1 MAFSKHVTQY
11 NPQPGFPYYN
21 LTSHT
26 ERAHPIHHIGTHWA
40 ALEASSVPSKNQS
53 ICLSSRHIEYY
64 TITAL
69 ERDQYEVLWSRV
81 QQYWTRQ
88 NYCTLL
94 HKTSYWSISSV
105 VIVLLHKILENFRN
119 FEKKNW
125 KFWNFMK
132 FLKFFE
138 ILENFDFFLKNLTFF
153 LYIVR
158 VLLNERVTVISFIDF
173 AIWFFI
179 AQKLLFANQYV
190 RKWNVPCIAS
200 GQ

>member
-119 FEKKNW
+119 FEIIGNFG
-125 KFWNFMK
+125 KFWP
-132 FLKFFE
+132 
-138 ILENFDFFLKNLTFF
+138 FF
-153 LYIVR
+153 LYIVW
-158 VLLNERVTVISFIDF
+158 VLLNERLTNFIHWFCTRVQYDF
-173 AIWFFI
+173 LSHI
-179 AQKLLFANQYV
+179 LLQYV
-190 RKWNVPCIAS
+190 RFCMSNNS
-200 GQ
+200 